1 MLELTDAVNLIGLI
15 VIPEY
20 FTQAPKKIFSQNLL
34 MPSKNFMT
42 YSNTCKFQPM

>member
-20 FTQAPKKIFSQNLL
+20 FTQAPRKIFSQNLL
-34 MPSKNFMT
+34 MPSKNMQIST
-42 YSNTCKFQPM
+42 NVTMK